1 MIFLKEEYIKIK
13 TEDFDDLMRLLK
25 EIISELP
32 SMPHHRRS
40 SLYATVDGIAAS
52 VYSTK
57 EDDDI

>member
-1 MIFLKEEYIKIK
+1 MKEEYIKIK

-52 VYSTK
+52 VYST
-57 EDDDI
+57 EVDD